1 MFPVTLVLWKI
12 LPKMQFMQFPWR
24 WLLCLSLIFTTFVA
38 LGLRRWYWRAAVCML
53 SIAVIVVAW
62 HRVQA
67 PWWDNASDLREM
79 QDNMA
84 TGAGYEGTD
93 EYTPAGAQPSAIDK
107 EARSV
112 TVVGPARAAIHV
124 QRWDCGIEG
133 IHRGRVGCRSCS
145 AAIVSLS
152 GVEGI
157 GEWTG
162 SRDIRSRGHRPDA
175 GSSCRRNESSGDY
188 ICSNLGSDSR
198 RVDLC
203 CRRALASGME
213 IRIEAGC

>member
-1 MFPVTLVLWKI
+1 
-12 LPKMQFMQFPWR
+12 
-24 WLLCLSLIFTTFVA
+24 
-38 LGLRRWYWRAAVCML
+38 ML

-124 QRWDCGIEG
+124 
-133 IHRGRVGCRSCS
+133 
-145 AAIVSLS
+145 
-152 GVEGI
+152 
-157 GEWTG
+157 
-162 SRDIRSRGHRPDA
+162 
-175 GSSCRRNESSGDY
+175 
-188 ICSNLGSDSR
+188 
-198 RVDLC
+198 
-203 CRRALASGME
+203 
-213 IRIEAGC
+213 